1 MSIDGVPQDNARG
14 DGEGYASRT
23 RTIRDRNEAAAG
35 MPVGPGDDRDERT
48 EESLLD
54 QSQPRTLMPDERQIV
69 RETIAPLLHDLGVTG
84 MRLPDVREEARYD
97 CPADHVCAWIQE
109 PNGQGASGISILTL
123 VPQALRVSLL
133 AEQIQ
138 NWAADQLHD
147 AGRLPE
153 WPVCPDHSAG
163 GRAFPRVTGE
173 SPVWICAETGHVIS
187 TIGYLPG

>member
-1 MSIDGVPQDNARG
+1 MSVDRLPGDNARG
-14 DGEGYASRT
+14 DGEGYASRA
-23 RTIRDRNEAAAG
+23 RIFRDRNEAAAG
-35 MPVGPGDDRDERT
+35 MRVGLGDDREERI

-54 QSQPRTLMPDERQIV
+54 QAEPRALTPERQIV
-69 RETIAPLLHDLGVTG
+69 RETAAPLLHDLAVTG
-84 MRLPDVREEARYD
+84 MRLPDVREEARYA

-109 PNGQGASGISILTL
+109 PNGRGASGISILTL
-123 VPQALRVSLL
+123 VPQAERVSLL

-147 AGRLPE
+147 AGRSPE
-153 WPVCPDHSAG
+153 WPVCPDHPAS
-163 GRAFPRVTGE
+163 GRAFPQVIEE